1 MRKIGDRISM
11 AVMVLVGG
19 GTLVALALTSAAKKA
34 GLTGVPQNSNQPSS
48 PEKAHQEFQERLK
61 ALEKL

>member
-1 MRKIGDRISM
+1 M